1 MGGEPNQ
8 RQLST
13 HPYKSYVYC
22 MTIIPKKGIQGL
34 QNRKGKKKISSP
46 TLILAVAASVKYGY
60 VILFHIIVI
69 AMEMK

>member
-1 MGGEPNQ
+1 
-8 RQLST
+8 
-13 HPYKSYVYC
+13 